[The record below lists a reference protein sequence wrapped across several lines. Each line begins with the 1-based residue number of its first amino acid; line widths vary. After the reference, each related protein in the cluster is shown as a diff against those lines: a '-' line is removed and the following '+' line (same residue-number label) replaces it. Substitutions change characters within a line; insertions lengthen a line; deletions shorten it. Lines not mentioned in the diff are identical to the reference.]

1 MPMNTVS
8 EDRTF
13 ERGSLAEKE
22 KVRENSEKGL
32 SRSGHAELATSSEQS
47 NRVYSLKN
55 ARNDNLKRLF
65 HSSTMGSSRKSS
77 NMFQGQSFCFS
88 SSFPEDRVSLC
99 FPFPLDLSIHVHH
112 VP

>member
-1 MPMNTVS
+1 MPINKVS

-13 ERGSLAEKE
+13 EVGSLAEKE
-22 KVRENSEKGL
+22 KARENSENRL

-47 NRVYSLKN
+47 NSIYSMKS

-65 HSSTMGSSRKSS
+65 HSGTVGSSKKSS

-88 SSFPEDRVSLC
+88 SSFPEDRVSVC
-99 FPFPLDLSIHVHH
+99 FPFSLDLSIHVRC
-112 VP
+112 VS